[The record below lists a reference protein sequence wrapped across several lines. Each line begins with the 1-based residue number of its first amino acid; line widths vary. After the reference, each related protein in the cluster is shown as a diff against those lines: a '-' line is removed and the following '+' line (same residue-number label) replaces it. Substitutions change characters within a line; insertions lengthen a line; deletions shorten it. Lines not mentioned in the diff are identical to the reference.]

1 MIEKAMVMP
10 NPLQVVP
17 NSQGGY
23 QDRIK
28 KGKGGSNKKIEWR
41 LY

>member
-1 MIEKAMVMP
+1 MP

-28 KGKGGSNKKIEWR
+28 KERVGQTRKLNGVSIKGT
-41 LY
+41 